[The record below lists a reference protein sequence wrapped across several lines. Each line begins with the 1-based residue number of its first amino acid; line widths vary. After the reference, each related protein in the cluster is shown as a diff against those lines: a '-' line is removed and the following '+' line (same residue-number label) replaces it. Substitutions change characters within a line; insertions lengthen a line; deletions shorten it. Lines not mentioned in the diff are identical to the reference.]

1 MSVSFRTV
9 SNVRLACGAVVAAAA
24 MVCAPTWAQSTKLAS
39 ADQTML
45 KNIAQANIAEVESG
59 KLAVEKSQNEE
70 VKKFA
75 QMMVDDHSKA
85 LSDVQKL
92 AEAKSVTLPTDPD
105 VKHKAVMLEFKAL
118 SGKTFDS
125 RYVKQAGVGDHEATD
140 KLLKKT
146 QASAKDADLK
156 ALAGKMLPV
165 VEGHLQHARDL
176 AKMKG

>member
-1 MSVSFRTV
+1 MPVPFRTV
-9 SNVRLACGAVVAAAA
+9 TMARVASGLALALTAVVC
-24 MVCAPTWAQSTKLAS
+24 VPVLAQSTTLVS
-39 ADQTML
+39 SDQSML
-45 KNIAQANIAEVESG
+45 KDIAQANLAEVESG
-59 KLAVEKSQNEE
+59 KLAVEKSQSED

-75 QMMVDDHSKA
+75 QMMVDDHSAA
-85 LSDVQKL
+85 LTEVQKL
-92 AEAKSVTLPTDPD
+92 AEEKNVTLPTTPD
-105 VKHKAVMLEFKAL
+105 VKHKATMVEFKAL

-146 QASAKDADLK
+146 QANAKDADLK

-176 AKMKG
+176 AKM